1 VCAFS
6 TWAERVTAAFRIIKV
21 GEGSY
26 GEVFKLDTSLEAPNI
41 SRRKPAA
48 HGECIFKLIP
58 LRAKGSQSNGQ
69 TSLDA
74 LVREIQ
80 MLKLMDPVPGFAR
93 FRDLTVLQGQYPSSF
108 AEAFHDYESNE
119 ENDSRSL
126 EPSQY
131 PGKQLWV
138 MIEMDDAGR
147 DLETLKSPSAYEVF
161 DIFWLTCCALSY
173 AEDYTEF
180 EVCFLPARSP

>member
-1 VCAFS
+1 M
-6 TWAERVTAAFRIIKV
+6 TAAFKLVKI

-26 GEVFKLDTSLEAPNI
+26 GEVFKLDVSLNATNI
-41 SRRKPAA
+41 HRKQQAA
-48 HGECIFKLIP
+48 HGDCIFKLIP
-58 LRAKGSQSNGQ
+58 LRAKGSQSSSQ

-74 LVREIQ
+74 VVREVQ

-108 AEAFHDYESNE
+108 AEAFHEYESNE

-126 EPSQY
+126 EPSKY

-138 MIEMDDAGR
+138 MIEMDDAGK
-147 DLETLKSPSAYEVF
+147 DLETLKSPSAYQVF
-161 DIFWLTCCALSY
+161 DIFWFTCCALSY
-173 AEDYTEF
+173 AEGYAEF
-180 EVCFLPARSP
+180 EVCFSPENGL